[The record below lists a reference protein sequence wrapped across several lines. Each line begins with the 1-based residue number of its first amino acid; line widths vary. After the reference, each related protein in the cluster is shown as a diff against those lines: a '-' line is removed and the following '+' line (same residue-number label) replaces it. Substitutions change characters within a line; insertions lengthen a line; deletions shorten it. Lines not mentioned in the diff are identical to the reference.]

1 MRHFTEEEIKLV
13 KENLKNQVPKA
24 RFIKQE
30 LRVDSRTFKRM
41 CSEVGI
47 EYPNFRKKKVCDN
60 PFVDLSNPDVL
71 YWLGWLAT
79 DGCISHKETRV
90 TLSLSIKD
98 IDVIEKFKNFVSE
111 KLVIK
116 HTIHHGQFEMVSV
129 SFRNKEITDF
139 LVTLGFGDN
148 KTFNFV
154 PNFNITW
161 DYIRGVFEGDGYFR
175 WGSTKEINITS
186 ACKEHIQIIY
196 NFVKSHGIS
205 CLLREKITPK
215 GTKMYDFEIYNKEG
229 IIKFIDNIYKDANT
243 FMNRKYY
250 NARAIRNNSW
260 KDPKFGEP
268 ASGIP
273 SQASV
278 EEGVTTL
285 QDPLST

>member
-1 MRHFTEEEIKLV
+1 MRHFTEEEIELV

-24 RFIKQE
+24 RFVKQE
-30 LRVDSRTFKRM
+30 LRTDYRTFKRM

-47 EYPNFRKKKVCDN
+47 EYPDFRRKKVCNN
-60 PFVDLSNPDVL
+60 PFADLSNPDVL
-71 YWLGWLAT
+71 YWLGLLAT

-98 IDVIEKFKNFVSE
+98 IDVIEKFRDFVSK

-116 HTIHHGQFEMVSV
+116 HTIHHGKFEMVSV

-139 LVTLGFGDN
+139 LLTLGFGNN

-175 WGSTKEINITS
+175 WESIKEVNITS

-196 NFVKSHGIS
+196 DFVKAHGIN

-229 IIKFIDNIYKDANT
+229 IIQFIDNIYNDANT

-250 NARAIRNNSW
+250 NARTIRNNSW

-273 SQASV
+273 SQASN

>member
-24 RFIKQE
+24 RFVKQE

-60 PFVDLSNPDVL
+60 PFVNLSNPDVL

-79 DGCISHKETRV
+79 DGHISHKETRI

-98 IDVIEKFKNFVSE
+98 IDVIEKFKDFVSD

-116 HTIHHGQFEMVSV
+116 HTIHHDKFEMVSV

-139 LVTLGFGDN
+139 LLTLGFGNN

-196 NFVKSHGIS
+196 DFVKSYGIN

-215 GTKMYDFEIYNKEG
+215 GTKMYDVEIYNKEG
-229 IIKFIDNIYKDANT
+229 IIQCIDNIYKDANT